1 MNIGLIS
8 SSDAAYLALTK
19 DQLIESWGEKG
30 TPTKEIARLSAAGT
44 RTLLGGVPLSI
55 VRPENSD
62 EVKRL
67 LQELQ
72 EAAEAGKLE
81 RRIGPGLIVLT
92 SVPKV
97 SLKKLSEFVLEHD
110 GYSEVNT
117 KTDEKKL
124 GDEMLEESGFNREVR
139 AYLKDW
145 AGDDFEK
152 LVPIIREFSAFPK
165 AKRAKAK
172 IEDIAI
178 RLPTPPGSIP
188 PWDFIDPMFRGD
200 VKKSVE
206 LLRRT
211 VSASKTTLVALS
223 ILNSNLQ
230 NAWRLAEL
238 SKCGSLPSDSE
249 LKAMGL
255 PTGFPLVI
263 AKRRAKSLGADKLE
277 TMLLIA
283 AEASRKVKTG
293 HKADYLTTVELA
305 VTKIAQLAR

>member
-8 SSDAAYLALTK
+8 SSDAAYLALAK
-19 DQLIESWGEKG
+19 DQLIESWGEND
-30 TPTKEIARLSAAGT
+30 TPTKEISRLSAAGT
-44 RTLLGGVPLSI
+44 RTLLGGVPLAI
-55 VRPENSD
+55 VRPESPDDVKQLLRDLQAAD
-62 EVKRL
+62 ED
-67 LQELQ
+67 
-72 EAAEAGKLE
+72 GKLE
-81 RRIGPGLIVLT
+81 RRVGPGLVIVT

-124 GDEMLEESGFNREVR
+124 GNEILEESGFNREVR

-165 AKRAKAK
+165 AQRARAK

-200 VKKSVE
+200 VAKSVE

-211 VSASKTTLVALS
+211 TSASKTTLVALA

-230 NAWRLAEL
+230 SAWRLAEL
-238 SKCGSLPSDSE
+238 SRAGSLPADSE

-277 TMLLIA
+277 AMLLTA

-305 VTKIAQLAR
+305 VTKIAQIAR